1 MQHTTGSQDVGFT
14 EAGSALPGPLTSYG
28 ARVQEELG
36 SVLPNGGMEL
46 SGPFRY
52 HLGWADRQGRFLDA
66 PLDQGKGV
74 RPSLCLFACQ
84 ALGGDWMRA
93 MPAAVS
99 LELIHNF
106 SLVHDDIQDGDEM
119 RRHRP
124 TVWRLWGEPK
134 ALLVGNAM
142 HAMAYE
148 VALGL
153 AGRGAPESKA
163 LRSSRLLVEACLSMI
178 KGQAQDLQ
186 FEASLNIGLDA
197 YLEMIRLKTGALITC
212 ALEVGSL
219 LASEDEEHVQAFARY
234 GDHLGRMFQ
243 IRDDV
248 LGIWGDEENTGKA
261 GKSSENDIKRKK
273 KSLPI
278 VLALEKAAVR
288 DRRRL
293 EAVYRKAKLD
303 QGDVDQ
309 VMEILDDVGAQKRA
323 HGMTKREASSAMKAL
338 ESVPLSTWSR
348 DEAKSLVDFL
358 VSREH

>member
-1 MQHTTGSQDVGFT
+1 MQSTTGPQDVQLT
-14 EAGSALPGPLTSYG
+14 ESGSELPGSLTCYG
-28 ARVQEELG
+28 TMMQAELG
-36 SVLPNGGMEL
+36 SVLPNGSMEL

-52 HLGWADRQGRFLDA
+52 HLGWADRQGRFLEA
-66 PLDQGKGV
+66 PQDQGKGV
-74 RPSLCLFACQ
+74 RPGLCLFACQ

-106 SLVHDDIQDGDEM
+106 SLVHDDIQDGDAM

-124 TVWRLWGEPK
+124 TVWRLWGEAK

-142 HAMAYE
+142 HATAYE

-153 AGRGAPESKA
+153 VERGVPESKA
-163 LRSSRLLVEACLSMI
+163 LRSSHLLVEGCLSMI
-178 KGQAQDLQ
+178 KGQALDLQ
-186 FEASLNIGLDA
+186 FEARLNIGLEA

-219 LASEDEEHVQAFARY
+219 LGSDDEEHVQAFARY

-248 LGIWGDEENTGKA
+248 LGIWGDEDHTGKA
-261 GKSSENDIKRKK
+261 GRSSENDIKRKK

-278 VLALEKAAVR
+278 VLALEQATGG

-309 VMEILDDVGAQKRA
+309 VLEILDAVGAQKLA
-323 HGMTKREASSAMKAL
+323 NGMIKREGSLAMKAL
-338 ESVPLSTWSR
+338 ENVPLSRWSR
-348 DEAKSLVDFL
+348 GEAKSRVDFL
-358 VSREH
+358 ASREH